1 VRGPSVEIVIPVH
14 NGARDLSE
22 CLDSVLRQTYTDWGA
37 TVMDNCSTDGSGAIA
52 DDYARRDP
60 RLGVVHWTE
69 FVGQAENYNRA
80 LAQVTDAARY
90 VKVLEADNWLTPSS
104 LESSVALAEMDE
116 TIGLVSGY
124 ALMGREILGHGI
136 ESRADVLTGRE
147 VCALTIVDDTYL
159 FGTPTNLLFRATA
172 LRATAPW
179 FQPNLFYDDADLCLR
194 LLRGWKLG
202 FVHQV
207 LAFIRVDNHGVFST
221 FQEFDFNPAF
231 RYFMAQDHAAA
242 FFDAGVAAEMVRN
255 REAEYYGRLARAAL
269 GGRTRAYWD
278 FNRKALLKRGDRL
291 RRGRLARAIARE
303 AVDMA
308 LNPKSTV
315 ERLLRKVPRRP
326 ADPGS
331 GRA

>member
-1 VRGPSVEIVIPVH
+1 VSGPPVEIVIPVY
-14 NGARDLSE
+14 NGARDLAE
-22 CLDSVLRQTYTDWGA
+22 CLDSVLAQTHADWRA
-37 TVMDNCSTDGSGAIA
+37 TVMDNSSTDGSGAIA
-52 DDYARRDP
+52 DAYARRDP
-60 RLGVVHWTE
+60 RMAVVHWKE
-69 FVGQAENYNRA
+69 FVSQAENYNRA
-80 LAQVTDAARY
+80 LAQVPESARY
-90 VKVLEADNWLTPSS
+90 VKVLEADNWLTPTALASA
-104 LESSVALAEMDE
+104 VALADTDE

-136 ESRADVLTGRE
+136 ESRADVLSGQE
-147 VCALTIVDDTYL
+147 ACALTIVDDTYL
-159 FGTPTNLLFRATA
+159 FGTPTNLLFRAAA
-172 LRATAPW
+172 LRATTPW

-194 LLRGWKLG
+194 ILRGWKLG

-242 FFDAGVAAEMVRN
+242 FFEPRVAAEMIRD

-269 GGRTRAYWD
+269 GGRSRGYWE
-278 FNRKALLKRGDRL
+278 FNRGALAKRGDRL
-291 RRGRLARAIARE
+291 RRSRLARAIARE

-315 ERLLRKVPRRP
+315 ERLLRKRERRP
-326 ADPGS
+326 SDSGS